1 MTIFFLSSAPKIPKY
16 GIFGPKFSHF
26 HYFMKFCS
34 QTISRMLISIITIV
48 FFKFYPKNTQIQT
61 FLFFCEILQLD
72 KFEHVHFKY
81 DNSFFKFQSERHF
94 LSQIQAFCFFAKF
107 CNQTSLTVLSNITI
121 VFLKFQ
127 PKSTQMRHFWSQ
139 IQAFLFFCKIQ
150 QLDKFEGAD
159 FKYDNSFLKFW
170 VKNI

>member
-1 MTIFFLSSAPKIPKY
+1 MTIFFLSSTPKIPKY

-26 HYFMKFCS
+26 HYFTKFCS

-48 FFKFYPKNTQIQT
+48 FQILPEKYPNIDI
-61 FLFFCEILQLD
+61 LFFCEILQLD

-139 IQAFLFFCKIQ
+139 IQAFLLFCKIQ

-159 FKYDNSFLKFW
+159 FKYDNSFLKFQ